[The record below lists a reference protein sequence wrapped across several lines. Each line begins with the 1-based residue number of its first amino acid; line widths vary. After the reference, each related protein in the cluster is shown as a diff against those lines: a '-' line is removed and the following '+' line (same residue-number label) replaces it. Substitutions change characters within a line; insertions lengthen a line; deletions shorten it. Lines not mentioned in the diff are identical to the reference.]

1 MTEQRPPT
9 ELQNLMK
16 RLLAGVSQ
24 ADLKKMQTQYDELE
38 SRVTAE
44 ELKRMETLLRKAVTV
59 TRIRKAVKG

>member
-1 MTEQRPPT
+1 MTVQRPT

-59 TRIRKAVKG
+59 TRLRKAVKR